1 MSAGIRELGLKMGA
15 ATAWSWLWLA
25 LAAIVIQLS
34 CASPAKSDVL
44 SVVNATRLHSCPGGA
59 GRSPL
64 QINTA
69 LNAAALALARGF
81 SLDNATLSVGYRAAQ
96 ATAVHLTGAAS
107 DQVVAN
113 MLQAHEC
120 QALSDASLSQLGAVR
135 RGAELWIIVAA
146 PFAPPRPQDAGAI
159 RLRVL
164 ELVNEARRDGQRCGS
179 RTFAPAAGLS
189 LEPTLSEVA
198 LRHSEDMARLS
209 ELSHQGS
216 DGSTPAQR
224 VRAGGFQ
231 SRGVV
236 GENVAAGAAS
246 ADEVVRGWLA
256 SPEHCENLMDGRFSQ
271 MGVAYAVNLESS
283 SAIYWTQL
291 LAGSR

>member
-1 MSAGIRELGLKMGA
+1 MSAGIRELDLQTGA
-15 ATAWSWLWLA
+15 AAGWSRLWLPLVA
-25 LAAIVIQLS
+25 GLIQLL
-34 CASPAKSDVL
+34 CAPPAKADVL
-44 SVVNATRLHSCPGGA
+44 SVVNAARLHSCPGGA

-64 QINTA
+64 QINSA

-81 SLDNATLSVGYRAAQ
+81 SLDNATLSVGYRASQ

-107 DQVVAN
+107 DQVIAN
-113 MLQAHEC
+113 MLLAHEC
-120 QALSDASLSQLGAVR
+120 QALGNASLSQLGAAR

-146 PFAPPRPQDAGAI
+146 PFAPPRPQDAGAVSQ
-159 RLRVL
+159 RVL
-164 ELVNEARRDGQRCGS
+164 ELVNEARRDGQRCGG
-179 RTFAPAAGLS
+179 RTFAPAAGLT
-189 LEPTLSEVA
+189 LEPTLSQVA

-209 ELSHQGS
+209 ELSHEGP

-231 SRGVV
+231 PHGVV

-256 SPEHCENLMDGRFSQ
+256 SREHCENLMDGRFSQ

-291 LAGSR
+291 FASSR